1 MKGTLFSADFV
12 KDSNGNLRLLELN
25 TDTGITPSVLT
36 HLDFVGFFNLL
47 ESLNITQL
55 DVIYKKSIHLPFIIK
70 LEEYVATDASFI
82 TVFNKHQEPIS
93 SIFPTQVDDSETKFI
108 LRLVYDETAIFDSV
122 YCKQNDK
129 LYDLFNDNND
139 LNSIAE
145 FCLKRNGETVNNIRI
160 ETNSDAIPDLAVK
173 GINNIHESIKFY
185 KVGGT
190 ENINDNFSAF
200 LNSIGDNK
208 LITNYYET
216 PNSQYQKSYR
226 SFNIIYGPNLDV
238 FNLTNV
244 EIVSIL
250 DKPLSITFNE
260 NEVINEIDEKHYYEF
275 ATNYPNPNKS
285 TTYKGGV
292 FEEES
297 ILDEFGL
304 PVLISDVVIGNRYK
318 SLIVSGSPNTDNA
331 SVLSEWFHS
340 GSVPPETTETT
351 SELVNKI
358 SSNLT
363 HKLIHNITTED
374 SSSFRA
380 NSLQTMLVYDSV
392 KNGFEYKLVFNIE
405 PGVDKLLKL
414 DSSLIDITSNYIEVL
429 NDSHKVHILDMEN
442 VDTFILHNSEINVS
456 VVTHNACFPAGTKI
470 LLGDGKYEL
479 IENIKKNDVLI
490 SYNTETKKFESG
502 TVGSVETSI
511 QNILIE
517 IKTDNGELLKSTI
530 GHTIYTT
537 EGWKL
542 AKNLKVGD
550 ELLNKNEKITKI
562 ISLETLKEDVLVY
575 HILNVNDTYNYF
587 ADDLL
592 VHNYS
597 YLVFSCFP
605 AGTSI
610 TLADGS
616 YKNIEDIAIGEEVM
630 TYNEKTQL
638 TETGVVG
645 DLKVHDVN
653 NLIDLSFGDIE
664 LTTTPEHPFFVKN
677 KGWVMA
683 ENLKVNDICLTDDNT
698 DSMITHIK
706 KYKNKCKVYNL
717 LSVSNNHNFFANK
730 ILVHNK

>member
-12 KDSNGNLRLLELN
+12 KDSNGNFRLLELN
-25 TDTGITPSVLT
+25 TDTGITPSTLN
-36 HLDFVGFFNLL
+36 HLDFIGFFNLL
-47 ESLNITQL
+47 ESFNITQL
-55 DVIYKKSIHLPFIIK
+55 DVIYKKQIHLPFIIK
-70 LEEYVATDASFI
+70 LKEYIAANASFI
-82 TVFNKHQEPIS
+82 TAFTKHEEPS
-93 SIFPTQVDDSETKFI
+93 TSIFPTQVEDSETKFI

-129 LYDLFNDNND
+129 LYEMFKDNND

-145 FCLKRNGETVNNIRI
+145 FCLKRNGETINNIRV
-160 ETNSDAIPDLAVK
+160 ETNSSAIPDLAVK
-173 GINNIHESIKFY
+173 GINNIHDPIKFY
-185 KVGGT
+185 KVGGPGT
-190 ENINDNFSAF
+190 VNDNFSAF
-200 LNSIGDNK
+200 LNNIGDNK

-216 PNSQYQKSYR
+216 LDSQYQKSYR
-226 SFNIIYGPNLDV
+226 SFNVIYGSNLDV
-238 FNLTNV
+238 FNLSTV
-244 EIVSIL
+244 ETMSIL
-250 DKPLSITFNE
+250 DKPSSIVINE

-297 ILDEFGL
+297 ILDEFGS
-304 PVLISDVVIGNRYK
+304 PILISDVIIGNRYK
-318 SLIVSGSPNTDNA
+318 SLIVAGSPNTDNA
-331 SVLSEWFHS
+331 AVLSEWFHP

-363 HKLIHNITTED
+363 HKLINNITTQD

-380 NSLQTMLVYDSV
+380 NSLQTMLVYDSI

-414 DSSLIDITSNYIEVL
+414 DSSLIDVTSNYIEIL
-429 NDSHKVHILDMEN
+429 NDSHKVHILDMED

-479 IENIKKNDVLI
+479 IENIKKNDIVV
-490 SYNTETKKFESG
+490 SYNTETKEFKSG

-517 IKTDNGELLKSTI
+517 IKTNNGELLKSTI

-537 EGWKL
+537 KGWTL

-562 ISLETLKEDVLVY
+562 ISLETIKEDVLVY
-575 HILNVNDTYNYF
+575 HILNVNNTYNYF
-587 ADDLL
+587 ANDLL

-597 YLVFSCFP
+597 FYVFSCFP
-605 AGTSI
+605 ADTKI
-610 TLADGS
+610 TLTNGT
-616 YKNIEDIAIGEEVM
+616 YKNIEDIAVGEEVM

-645 DLKVHDVN
+645 DLKVHEVDT
-653 NLIDLSFGDIE
+653 LIDLSFGDIE

-677 KGWVMA
+677 TGWVTA
-683 ENLKVNDICLTDDNT
+683 ENLKVNDICLTDDNK
-698 DSMITHIK
+698 DSVIAHIK

-717 LSVSNNHNFFANK
+717 LSVSENHNFFANK